1 MFRSL
6 VGIMVEARAFDV
18 GVYVVIG
25 FFILFILMYIGF
37 EELIFEDQIASDVFE
52 AVDSIFLGIFCIFLF
67 FDAFLIIHFFC
78 GKSMIDF

>member
-1 MFRSL
+1 M
-6 VGIMVEARAFDV
+6 EARAFDV

-52 AVDSIFLGIFCIFLF
+52 AVDSIFLGVCLGCKKIKVKNFK
-67 FDAFLIIHFFC
+67 D
-78 GKSMIDF
+78 